1 MFFTNKVVTLKPRL
15 TDAAQGG
22 MAHMVLRLAPAR
34 LATMINFKFDF
45 SSKAWSHNPK
55 QLSKLGADISQ
66 NV

>member
-1 MFFTNKVVTLKPRL
+1 MFFTNKVVALKPRL

-45 SSKAWSHNPK
+45 SSKAWSHNLI
-55 QLSKLGADISQ
+55 QVSNLGAEISQ

>member
-1 MFFTNKVVTLKPRL
+1 MVFTKKAVTLKPRL

-45 SSKAWSHNPK
+45 SSKAWSHNLI
-55 QLSKLGADISQ
+55 QVSNLGAEISQ

>member
-15 TDAAQGG
+15 TDATQGG
-22 MAHMVLRLAPAR
+22 MAHVVLRLAPAR

-45 SSKAWSHNPK
+45 SSKAWSHNLI
-55 QLSKLGADISQ
+55 QVSNLGAEISQ